1 MESTCLN
8 LDGVIESFPDIGFE
22 KQNFEISTI
31 VNWLKRP
38 DVCWELTPS
47 YKEDPETYE
56 YTYFFLLTGPFFN
69 FDNSQKHLKINF
81 LPKPKKFSGRNAL
94 GRVIKFIKNYEY
106 KISQ

>member
-8 LDGVIESFPDIGFE
+8 LDGVIESFPDIRFQRSNLDNDIE
-22 KQNFEISTI
+22 VKWTKQ
-31 VNWLKRP
+31 P
-38 DVCWELTPS
+38 DVYWVLTTS
-47 YKEDPETYE
+47 YKEDPETNDYI
-56 YTYFFLLTGPFFN
+56 YFFQLSGPNLTAKNWGKRMK
-69 FDNSQKHLKINF
+69 SNF